1 MFDSLVELA
10 SASAWTYAVVF
21 AFAAL
26 DAVAPIV
33 PSETLVVSAAALAAS
48 GRLELTIVLLAATAG
63 ALVGDNAAYFVGR
76 AFAKPLRRRFSATPK
91 HRKRLASAEGQLRVR
106 GPTIIVVSRF
116 IPGGRTATMFA
127 AGMLEMSWRRF
138 VILDLAAAVI
148 WALYG
153 GSIGFFGGAAFEDE
167 PLVGVALALALAA
180 VVGLVIEI
188 GRRVR
193 RRRRSAAAGNARRRS
208 THARAEP
215 RGETAR

>member
-1 MFDSLVELA
+1 MLDSLVELA
-10 SASAWTYAVVF
+10 SASAWTYAIVF

-48 GRLELTIVLLAATAG
+48 GRLQLPIVLLAATVG

-76 AFAKPLRRRFSATPK
+76 AFSEPLRRKFSATPK
-91 HRKRLASAEGQLRVR
+91 RRKRLASAERQLRAR
-106 GPTIIVVSRF
+106 GATIIVVSRF

-138 VILDLAAAVI
+138 LTLDLAAAII

-180 VVGLVIEI
+180 VVGVAIEA
-188 GRRVR
+188 GRRLR
-193 RRRRSAAAGNARRRS
+193 RRRRAATAQTPRCRS
-208 THARAEP
+208 TEARPEP
-215 RGETAR
+215 QAETAG